1 MSNLQKKTEAKLAEP
16 KTLNES
22 TILSGADILAADKLR
37 AVPVVTHEWK
47 PGSQVYV
54 AELTADERD
63 ELEQSWAEYKTAR
76 DEEDGIGFRAWC
88 AAYCIC
94 DEKRNRT
101 FIGRQVEAAETIGK
115 RRGKTTSRIFNTA
128 ARINGLTK
136 ADIDELEKN

>member
-1 MSNLQKKTEAKLAEP
+1 MSNLKAKTEAKLAEP
-16 KTLNES
+16 KTLDETN
-22 TILSGADILAADKLR
+22 ILSGADILTADKLR

-47 PGSQVYV
+47 AGSQVYV

-63 ELEQSWAEYKTAR
+63 ELEQSWGDYKRER

-94 DEKRNRT
+94 DASRNRT

-115 RRGKTTSRIFNTA
+115 KRGKTASRIFNTA